1 MPVMPPDPIEPEPS
15 SLGDAEMTIDVVDA
29 AALGDQTTT
38 VMPLL
43 DPSLNV
49 APATALAV
57 IPKEATSSVVDVGEG
72 QAITAVAV
80 SEMGQATSP
89 SSLPIGRRRTRRV
102 QVEARAAAK
111 TARRAIQHATI
122 YVHAVAAMAKAA
134 DQLSEAELLALRA
147 LLKRGRHRRQH
158 DAAAANQIE
167 RDLRT
172 RAAELA
178 QRLPDP
184 ALVLRDAQ
192 ERADAHLREEDARR
206 TSATDRRKARAHT
219 RSARQNMRAEGKV
232 VLSVLTNEQAETVA
246 KRQRVLHAIELG
258 ATWQEACANESVV
271 ASRATVSRW
280 RKARRELGPEG
291 LVDGRILN
299 GRSGHPPEIRALAL
313 AAYQHC
319 RGGKSGSVYATLR
332 AKCEATG
339 LGVPSQAWVCDF
351 IRYEIPADVK
361 LVREEGLDEWR
372 RQAAP
377 RHSVERARFGNELW
391 QCDDTPLD
399 AWVRSPL
406 RNGDWEVLQPYATA
420 IIDVHS
426 RACMAVGVW
435 SRTPNAWSIAL
446 TLRKAILPKA
456 SEHAPFRGV
465 PVRFAMDN
473 GKNYRSDA
481 LSQTL
486 AFANIR
492 KEHCA
497 PHSPNQ
503 KPEVERFLRTL
514 QENLLP
520 QLPGYKKAH
529 MVSEGAAAKAVM
541 SLLTIEQLR
550 AEIDRWVDAYNATHH
565 TGISKQFDYTP
576 RQLWQRS
583 VHLHE
588 IDPALLNRL
597 LLHSRPRV
605 VQQKGVQLTLRTGD
619 TMYFWAP
626 PLTDRIKESVVVA
639 YNPEDLA
646 SVLVTDAAT
655 GLPICEAFHMD
666 GEKGRYT
673 GEDIR
678 QAQEGRAAQLAG
690 VVERLGDYAD
700 EAERTDRLSPA
711 REREAE
717 DFLERLRAAEDA
729 EFLAPVGVRLA
740 LPPATAEIDPTTEQL
755 SATDEDAAIPSPA
768 AELSKV
774 PRTSTRKTRA
784 ASPAPESPR
793 SPLEGPVDPNA
804 AAAERALMQRLSRIS
819 GGRL

>member
-1 MPVMPPDPIEPEPS
+1 MPVTPPDRNEP
-15 SLGDAEMTIDVVDA
+15 LRDASMSIAVVGEA
-29 AALGDQTTT
+29 APGSQTSTGAPQLDSALS
-38 VMPLL
+38 V
-43 DPSLNV
+43 V
-49 APATALAV
+49 HATALAL
-57 IPKEATSSVVDVGEG
+57 IPHDATSSVVAVDEETV
-72 QAITAVAV
+72 ITAVAV
-80 SEMGQATSP
+80 GEQGQVTRP
-89 SSLPIGRRRTRRV
+89 SAPPIGRRRTRRA

-111 TARRAIQHATI
+111 TARRTIQHATI
-122 YVHAVAAMAKAA
+122 YVHTVAAIAMAAQ
-134 DQLSEAELLALRA
+134 QLSEAELLALRA
-147 LLKRGRHRRQH
+147 MLKRGRHRRRL
-158 DAAAANQIE
+158 DAASANQLE
-167 RDLRT
+167 RDLRG

-192 ERADAHLREEDARR
+192 ERADANLREEDARR
-206 TSATDRRKARAHT
+206 TSESDRRKARAHT
-219 RSARQNMRAEGKV
+219 RSARQTMRAEGKV

-258 ATWQEACANESVV
+258 ATWQEACANEGVV

-299 GRSGHPPEIRALAL
+299 GRTGHSPEIRTLAL

-332 AKCEATG
+332 ARCEATG
-339 LGVPSQAWVCDF
+339 LPVPSQAWVADF

-361 LVREEGLDEWR
+361 LVREEGLAEWR

-377 RHSVERARFGNELW
+377 RHTVERARFGNELW

-399 AWVRSPL
+399 VWVRSPL
-406 RNGDWEVLQPYATA
+406 RDGNWEVLQPYATA

-426 RACMAVGVW
+426 RACMAIGVW

-520 QLPGYKKAH
+520 RLPGYKKAH

-541 SLLTIEQLR
+541 TLLSIEQLR
-550 AEIDRWVDAYNATHH
+550 AEIDRWVDVYNATHH
-565 TGISKQFDYTP
+565 TGISKSFDYTP
-576 RQLWQRS
+576 RQLWQES
-583 VHLHE
+583 VRLHE
-588 IDPALLNRL
+588 IDPTLLNRL
-597 LLHSRPRV
+597 LLHSTPRV

-619 TMYFWAP
+619 TVYYWAP
-626 PLTDRIKESVVVA
+626 TLADRYQERVVVA
-639 YNPEDLA
+639 YNPEDLT

-655 GLPICEAFHMD
+655 GIPICEAYRMD
-666 GEKGRYT
+666 GAGGRYT

-690 VVERLGDYAD
+690 VVERLGDYAA

-711 REREAE
+711 RTREAE
-717 DFLERLRAAEDA
+717 DFLAKLRAAEDA
-729 EFLAPVGVRLA
+729 ELFAPVPARLA
-740 LPPATAEIDPTTEQL
+740 LPGVTAGIESMTG
-755 SATDEDAAIPSPA
+755 PSPA
-768 AELSKV
+768 SDTDAALPSAGTEPTKAQ
-774 PRTSTRKTRA
+774 RTSARKTRA
-784 ASPAPESPR
+784 AASNPESPQ
-793 SPLEGPVDPNA
+793 SPLEGPVDPHT

>member
-1 MPVMPPDPIEPEPS
+1 MSVTPLERSDPSASVHAVMASRDAEGVRAGTLEGPTPTPPPDPPEP
-15 SLGDAEMTIDVVDA
+15 VV
-29 AALGDQTTT
+29 
-38 VMPLL
+38 
-43 DPSLNV
+43 PS
-49 APATALAV
+49 TALALMPNV
-57 IPKEATSSVVDVGEG
+57 STPLVRDGAEGTEIVTSRADEDG
-72 QAITAVAV
+72 AVMRPA
-80 SEMGQATSP
+80 
-89 SSLPIGRRRTRRV
+89 SLPIGRGRTRRV
-102 QVEARAAAK
+102 QVEGRAALKA
-111 TARRAIQHATI
+111 ARRAIQHATI
-122 YVHAVAAMAKAA
+122 YVHTVAAMAKAA
-134 DQLSEAELLALRA
+134 HQIDDAELLALRA
-147 LLKRGRHRRQH
+147 LLKRGRHRRRL
-158 DAAAANQIE
+158 DAGSANHLE
-167 RDLRT
+167 RDLRG

-184 ALVLRDAQ
+184 ALALRDAQ
-192 ERADAHLREEDARR
+192 QRADEHVQAEDARR
-206 TSATDRRKARAHT
+206 TSETDRRKARAHT
-219 RSARQNMRAEGKV
+219 RGARQAMRAEGKV
-232 VLSVLTNEQAETVA
+232 VLAVLTKEQAETA
-246 KRQRVLHAIELG
+246 ATRQRVLHAIELG
-258 ATWQEACANESVV
+258 ASWQEACAKEGVV

-299 GRSGHPPEIRALAL
+299 GRTGLAPEVRALAL

-339 LGVPSQAWVCDF
+339 LPIPSHAWVADF

-361 LVREEGLDEWR
+361 LVREEGLAEWR

-377 RHSVERARFGNELW
+377 RHTVERARFANELW

-399 AWVRSPL
+399 VWVRSPL
-406 RNGDWEVLQPYATA
+406 RDGHWEVLQPYATA

-426 RACMAVGVW
+426 RACMAIGVW
-435 SRTPNAWSIAL
+435 SRTPNAWSVAL

-503 KPEVERFLRTL
+503 KPQIERFLRTL

-520 QLPGYKKAH
+520 QLPGYKKAN

-541 SLLTIEQLR
+541 TLLTIEQLR
-550 AEIDRWVDAYNATHH
+550 AEIDRWVDVYNASHH
-565 TGISKQFDYTP
+565 TGISKSFDYTP
-576 RQLWQRS
+576 RQLWQES
-583 VHLHE
+583 VRLHE
-588 IDPALLNRL
+588 IDPALLHRL
-597 LLHSRPRV
+597 LLHSAPRV

-619 TMYFWAP
+619 TVFYWAP
-626 PLTDRIKESVVVA
+626 TLTDRFQERVIVA
-639 YNPEDLA
+639 FNPEDLA

-655 GLPICEAFHMD
+655 GLPICEAFRMD
-666 GEKGRYT
+666 GAGGRYT

-678 QAQEGRAAQLAG
+678 RAQEGRAAQLAG
-690 VVERLGDYAD
+690 VVERLGDYAA
-700 EAERTDRLSPA
+700 EAERTDRRSPA
-711 REREAE
+711 RTREAE
-717 DFLERLRAAEDA
+717 DFLARLRAAEDA
-729 EFLAPVGVRLA
+729 ELSHPLLAAPRA
-740 LPPATAEIDPTTEQL
+740 LPPATEDTESSTHPL
-755 SATDEDAAIPSPA
+755 SVSIADVSRASPGS
-768 AELSKV
+768 EPPKV
-774 PRTSTRKTRA
+774 QRTSVRNTRA
-784 ASPAPESPR
+784 VAPPPESPA
-793 SPLEGPVDPNA
+793 SPLDGPVDPQA

>member
-1 MPVMPPDPIEPEPS
+1 MPVTPPDRNEP
-15 SLGDAEMTIDVVDA
+15 LRDASMSIAVVGEA
-29 AALGDQTTT
+29 APGSQTSTGAPQLDSALS
-38 VMPLL
+38 V
-43 DPSLNV
+43 V
-49 APATALAV
+49 HATALAL
-57 IPKEATSSVVDVGEG
+57 IPHDATSSVVAVDEETV
-72 QAITAVAV
+72 ITAVAV
-80 SEMGQATSP
+80 GEQGQVTRP
-89 SSLPIGRRRTRRV
+89 SAPPIGRRRTRRA

-111 TARRAIQHATI
+111 AARRTIQHATI
-122 YVHAVAAMAKAA
+122 YVHTVAAMAKAA
-134 DQLSEAELLALRA
+134 HQLSEAELLALRA
-147 LLKRGRHRRQH
+147 MLKRGRHRRRLE
-158 DAAAANQIE
+158 AASANQLE
-167 RDLRT
+167 RDLRG

-192 ERADAHLREEDARR
+192 ERADANLREEDARR
-206 TSATDRRKARAHT
+206 TSESDRRKARAHT
-219 RSARQNMRAEGKV
+219 RSARQTMRAEGKV

-258 ATWQEACANESVV
+258 ATWQEACANEGVV

-280 RKARRELGPEG
+280 RKARRELGPAG

-299 GRSGHPPEIRALAL
+299 GRTGHSPEIRALAL

-332 AKCEATG
+332 ARCEATG
-339 LGVPSQAWVCDF
+339 LPVPSQAWVADF

-361 LVREEGLDEWR
+361 LVREEGLAEWR

-377 RHSVERARFGNELW
+377 RHTVERARFGNELW

-399 AWVRSPL
+399 VWVRSPL
-406 RNGDWEVLQPYATA
+406 RDGNWEVLQPYATA

-426 RACMAVGVW
+426 RACMAIGVW

-520 QLPGYKKAH
+520 RLPGYKKAH

-541 SLLTIEQLR
+541 TLLSIEQLR
-550 AEIDRWVDAYNATHH
+550 AEIDRWVDVYNATHH
-565 TGISKQFDYTP
+565 TGISKSFDYTP
-576 RQLWQRS
+576 RQLWQES
-583 VHLHE
+583 VRLHE
-588 IDPALLNRL
+588 IDPTLLNRL
-597 LLHSRPRV
+597 LLHSTPRV

-619 TMYFWAP
+619 TVYYWAP
-626 PLTDRIKESVVVA
+626 TLADRYQERVVVA
-639 YNPEDLA
+639 YNPEDLT

-655 GLPICEAFHMD
+655 GIPICEAYRMD
-666 GEKGRYT
+666 GAGGRYT

-690 VVERLGDYAD
+690 VVERLGDYAA

-711 REREAE
+711 RTREAE
-717 DFLERLRAAEDA
+717 DFLAKLRAAEDA
-729 EFLAPVGVRLA
+729 ELFAPVPARLA
-740 LPPATAEIDPTTEQL
+740 LPGVTAGIESMTE
-755 SATDEDAAIPSPA
+755 PSPA
-768 AELSKV
+768 SDRDAALPSPGTEPTKAQ
-774 PRTSTRKTRA
+774 RTSARKTRA
-784 ASPAPESPR
+784 AAPKPESQL
-793 SPLEGPVDPNA
+793 SPLEGPVDPHT